1 MSVGPIDYSQINNTV
16 IRVRVDAN
24 SNTMDTPATIRIDS
38 ETSAIVQSNGSI
50 WTYLVEGRV
59 ASVTPSEGQEGTRVT
74 IIGTNLL
81 GGGSSISEIFLD
93 GVQGRVDNVSSTLI
107 TVVMGGIETRIRDF
121 YAEQVYIMADTGAV
135 VTGGQYRHRVS
146 GMITSVSRRQGRQ
159 GTQIVL
165 TGTNLLG
172 YGNRIT
178 SVEVAGATGMVE
190 RFNNTQVTIR
200 AGVGLV
206 GMQGPIQLTIN
217 TGATVS
223 STQNFTYEQSG
234 TITSV
239 DPQQDAEGSGVL
251 IQGQALWPFGAR
263 AG

>member
-1 MSVGPIDYSQINNTV
+1 
-16 IRVRVDAN
+16 
-24 SNTMDTPATIRIDS
+24 
-38 ETSAIVQSNGSI
+38 
-50 WTYLVEGRV
+50 
-59 ASVTPSEGQEGTRVT
+59 
-74 IIGTNLL
+74 
-81 GGGSSISEIFLD
+81 
-93 GVQGRVDNVSSTLI
+93 
-107 TVVMGGIETRIRDF
+107 MGGIETRIRDF
-121 YAEQVYIMADTGAV
+121 YAEQMYIIADTGAV

-146 GMITSVSRRQGRQ
+146 GMITSLSRRQGRQ
-159 GTQIVL
+159 GTRIVL

-217 TGATVS
+217 TGATIS

-239 DPQQDAEGSGVL
+239 DPQQGAE
-251 IQGQALWPFGAR
+251 
-263 AG
+263 